1 MISPK
6 NIIYTYILIYIYFY
20 IYLFLARTMNLKTK
34 VSFIL
39 EQAFIQAREDGTTK
53 TGETKIYDK

>member
-1 MISPK
+1 
-6 NIIYTYILIYIYFY
+6 
-20 IYLFLARTMNLKTK
+20 MNLKTK

-53 TGETKIYDK
+53 TGETKIYDKSNLKVYIQIF